1 MTDPMLNATAVA
13 AQKTG
18 STASADGKALGPAQ
32 AKMREAAE
40 DFEAI
45 FLSQMLATMTKE
57 LGGAGGVAGGED
69 VYRDMFSK
77 EVAKMISR
85 TGGIGVADT
94 VLQEML
100 KTQEIE

>member
-1 MTDPMLNATAVA
+1 MNDPILNASA
-13 AQKTG
+13 ASVQKAG
-18 STASADGKALGPAQ
+18 AASTDQPSQ
-32 AKMREAAE
+32 AKVKEAAE

-45 FLSQMLATMTKE
+45 FLSQMLTTMTQE
-57 LGGAGGVAGGED
+57 LGGAGGVAGGDD

-85 TGGIGVADT
+85 SGGIGVADA

-100 KTQEIE
+100 KMQETK